1 MVANSG
7 NLFILA
13 VALLGSV
20 PSTFGAATSAC
31 TATSYAAIA
40 NVKSCT
46 SILLKGP
53 FTVPANKVV
62 DLTGLKSGTTIQI
75 TGTITFAK
83 GTLDKTNDLL
93 TIGGSSITVDGTGGT
108 LDGNG
113 PSYWDGLGGNGGVN
127 KPKFIRL
134 KIAGGTQN
142 CWWKVVNS
150 PIHTF
155 SISSSSSLT
164 ISGVTIDNRGSKQSL
179 GHNTDAFDVSS
190 TGVTITGATVY
201 NQDDCLAVNNANGVN
216 FTNNKCDGGHGISI
230 GSVKTGSTVKS
241 VTVSDCTISNS
252 DNGVR
257 IKMYNDATG
266 ASIDTITYKNIAL
279 SNIAKYGIV
288 IQQDYTNSGATG
300 TPGTKSPISNV
311 VLNNIH
317 GTVKSSGT
325 NVYILCGNCSK
336 FTFSQIAIT
345 GGKAASCKGISPK
358 PTGC

>member
-1 MVANSG
+1 M
-7 NLFILA
+7 A
-13 VALLGSV
+13 VALLGAL
-20 PSTFGAATSAC
+20 PSAFGAATSAC
-31 TATSYAAIA
+31 TATSYAGIA

-53 FTVPANKVV
+53 FTVPANNVI

-93 TIGGSSITVDGTGGT
+93 TIGGSSITVDGTGGI
-108 LDGNG
+108 LDGSG
-113 PSYWDGLGGNGGVN
+113 PSYWDGLGANGGVN

-134 KIAGGTQN
+134 KIASGTFKN
-142 CWWKVVNS
+142 LKVVNS

-155 SISSSSSLT
+155 SVSASSSLT

-190 TGVTITGATVY
+190 NGITVTGATVF
-201 NQDDCLAVNNANGVN
+201 NQDDCLAVNNANVVN
-216 FTNNKCDGGHGISI
+216 FTNNNCDGGHGISI

-241 VTVSDCTISNS
+241 VTVSDCNISNS

-266 ASIDTITYKNIAL
+266 ANIDTITYKNIAL

-311 VLNNIH
+311 ILTNIH
-317 GTVKSSGT
+317 GTVQSSGT
-325 NVYILCGNCSK
+325 NVYILCGDCSK

-358 PTGC
+358 PTG